1 MKNPLFR
8 LFMVTFLLAL
18 AIGILVSAIGWLSG
32 WGTFTQFSNGL
43 FITGGL
49 IVVIGLFSTLGGYD
63 KRSDSFLS
71 YAQSAGDMNL
81 EERSR
86 RMVTDMMQE
95 YRAIVFLTLIGGFL
109 IAMAIFVGSF
119 LG

>member
-8 LFMVTFLLAL
+8 LFAITFLLAL
-18 AIGILVSAIGWLSG
+18 AIGILVSAIGWLLG
-32 WGTFTQFSNGL
+32 WGTSTQFSNGL
-43 FITGGL
+43 FITGGV
-49 IVVIGLFSTLGGYD
+49 IVVIGLFSALGGYD

-81 EERSR
+81 EERTR
-86 RMVTDMMQE
+86 RMAVDMLQE

-109 IAMAIFVGSF
+109 IGMAILVGSMF
-119 LG
+119 